1 MGGAGRHVLLLL
13 LLMLLMLML
22 LLLLLLLMLMLLLH
36 AIAPKM
42 ACFDREAQ
50 TQAIET
56 FFSTLET
63 IGRLSQRQALA
74 FGKPFA
80 VCLWRGWTAWGAV
93 WRLEARL
100 TCGRSER
107 LTQAICRIGQF

>member
-1 MGGAGRHVLLLL
+1 MGGAGRHVLLLQL
-13 LLMLLMLML
+13 LLMLML

-36 AIAPKM
+36 AIAPKT

-63 IGRLSQRQALA
+63 IGRLSQHHSLA
-74 FGKPFA
+74 FAKPFA
-80 VCLWRGWTAWGAV
+80 VCLWRSWGAWSV
-93 WRLEARL
+93 VGVLSPRGLSAR
-100 TCGRSER
+100 GGSER
-107 LTQAICRIGQF
+107 KTQAICRIGQF